1 MPRAALVLVVVL
13 TGCGTATELPQQADE
28 VASIAAEGSL
38 LAQDA
43 AEGSTTGVF
52 TREHA
57 EALRKLLGKTR
68 PAIEDERL
76 GRLAGR
82 TDALL
87 ARLASEPGDE
97 RAAGRVEHE
106 LSSLAEAAGSLA
118 G

>member
-1 MPRAALVLVVVL
+1 VRVAVLVIVLVL
-13 TGCGTATELPQQADE
+13 TGCGTPTELPKQADE
-28 VASIAAEGSL
+28 VGSIAAEGSL
-38 LAQDA
+38 LAHDA

-57 EALRKLLGKTR
+57 KALRKLLGKTR

-76 GRLAGR
+76 GRLAER

-87 ARLASEPGDE
+87 ARLASEAGDE

-106 LSSLAEAAGSLA
+106 LASLAEAAGSLA